1 MNMRKIKFRG
11 KSAIYKD
18 WVYGNLVYSEIDD
31 EYCIIRSDEV
41 EIDGHHIKQTSE
53 RPVFTYGKTIGQFTG
68 VYDIN
73 GKEIYENDIVDTY
86 PFERGYGVFTV
97 SFASGYE
104 EDLGMS
110 QGWYLQQGNFERYI
124 PLRTSNEETEKVEV
138 IGNIFDNPNL
148 VEQ

>member
-1 MNMRKIKFRG
+1 MRKIKFRG
-11 KSAIYKD
+11 KAKFEGKD
-18 WVYGNLVYSEIDD
+18 WVYGHFALIDNAPSILSESMRWEDCSEMSLDD
-31 EYCIIRSDEV
+31 WSYIHDE
-41 EIDGHHIKQTSE
+41 TLC
-53 RPVFTYGKTIGQFTG
+53 QFTG

-97 SFASGYE
+97 SFARGYE
-104 EDLGMS
+104 EDLGMA